1 MEETELL
8 SFLDKNNDIFAWQT
22 SDLMGVRRSII
33 KHRIQVNPSTK
44 PKKQK
49 LRKMSDEMVAAA
61 KSEVQRLLDVGFI
74 REVQYPSWLVNVVMV
89 KNKNDKWRM
98 CTDITDLNK

>member
-44 PKKQK
+44 PKN
-49 LRKMSDEMVAAA
+49 
-61 KSEVQRLLDVGFI
+61 KSFARCPMKWLPQRSQRFRG
-74 REVQYPSWLVNVVMV
+74 YWM
-89 KNKNDKWRM
+89 
-98 CTDITDLNK
+98 